1 MAKNYKVKD
10 LNKNG
15 KIDGWEQGKY
25 NAINSAT
32 KMGKGYAM
40 KMGSKQINSATN
52 FKTKDAMLMAK
63 SPMYMIGGEPK
74 KNEYVD
80 PSLTNAYGGYADP
93 NSSDYIVNVTQNQMS
108 ENMSEMN
115 QQYQPISKSSSSS
128 DSNAYSALGG
138 GLKKLITPKPGS
150 QAEANQ
156 KYRQEKR
163 EAKRKAEGG
172 TKVGN
177 KLRKV
182 FGTGKENKNL

>member
-25 NAINSAT
+25 DAINSAT

-52 FKTKDAMLMAK
+52 FKTKDVMMMNK
-63 SPMYMIGGEPK
+63 SPMYMLGG
-74 KNEYVD
+74 D
-80 PSLTNAYGGYADP
+80 PSVSMYGGYADP
-93 NSSDYIVNVTQNQMS
+93 KSSSYIGLPDVTQNQMS

-138 GLKKLITPKPGS
+138 GLKKLITPKPDS

-163 EAKRKAEGG
+163 KAKRKAQGG

>member
-1 MAKNYKVKD
+1 MAKQYKAKD

-25 NAINSAT
+25 DAINSAT

-40 KMGSKQINSATN
+40 KMGSKENYSPTN
-52 FKTKDAMLMAK
+52 FKTKDAMLMMQ
-63 SPMYMIGGEPK
+63 SPMRMIGG
-74 KNEYVD
+74 D
-80 PSLTNAYGGYADP
+80 PSISMYGDYADP
-93 NSSDYIVNVTQNQMS
+93 KSSSYVGLPDVTQNQMS

-128 DSNAYSALGG
+128 GSDAYAALGG

-156 KYRQEKR
+156 KYRQD
-163 EAKRKAEGG
+163 KRKAKRQAQGG

-182 FGTGKENKNL
+182 FGTGKQNKNL